1 MKVEL
6 SRPISDIPADLRGA
20 ISQWLELDKNPET
33 REEVILL
40 CNAQNWEELHK
51 RFDKRIVFGTAGL
64 RSRMEA
70 GFDRMNSLV
79 ILQTSQGLA
88 EYLKKVSPDNLT
100 FVIGHDHRLHS
111 KEFAT
116 VTTAIFLKLGFKVY
130 SLNPG
135 DALVHTPLVPF
146 SVDKLGAAAGVMVTA
161 SHNPMMD
168 NGYKVYYSNGCQI
181 IPPHDHDIAKS
192 IDEHL
197 KPCVDEW
204 DWDTIMNDGLK
215 QGKLE
220 YIKQS
225 MTNQYLTALNDSL
238 VDKTLV
244 TKLSSFPRKP
254 WFVYTP
260 MHGVGYEIFET
271 ITSRLLGLEV
281 GTDFLCV
288 KEQLDPDPKFTTVRF
303 PNPEEKGALDRAI
316 QLAETNDID
325 LVIANDPDAD
335 RFSTAFK
342 DPRTGVW
349 KQISGDEIGYLF
361 AQYEFEKYKKLPLS
375 FRETHPL
382 AMLNS
387 TVSSQMIKKM
397 AYVEGFHY
405 VDTLT
410 GFKWIGNRA
419 IDLEKKG
426 YFVPL
431 GYEEAIGYMF
441 PKMEHDKDGISAS
454 TVFLQAFASW
464 VLESNKTP
472 RMVLEDGYRK
482 YGFFKQYNGYFKLP
496 DLHIIGPIFDFIRK
510 EYSPGEKYP
519 HSIGGKLKILT
530 FRDLTTGFQS
540 DTTDNKPDLP
550 VDPSSQ
556 MITITAK
563 PEYGDAKDELIRC
576 TMRGSGTE
584 PKLKIYI
591 EASAA
596 SESRANA
603 LTRLTW
609 DTLEKEWFRPEKTGI
624 TTDF

>member
-1 MKVEL
+1 MVTLTHSISEIPEDL
-6 SRPISDIPADLRGA
+6 RAPISE
-20 ISQWLELDKNPET
+20 WFKLDKNPQT

-40 CNAQNWEELHK
+40 CNSQNWEELHK

-88 EYLKKVSPDNLT
+88 QYLKKVNPDNLT

-116 VTTAIFLKLGFKVY
+116 VTTAIFLKAGFKVF

-146 SVDKLGAAAGVMVTA
+146 SVDKLGAAAGVMITA

-181 IPPHDHDIAKS
+181 IPPHDHNIAQS
-192 IDEHL
+192 IDENL
-197 KPCVDEW
+197 KPWVDEW
-204 DWDTIMNDGLK
+204 DWDTLLK
-215 QGKLE
+215 QGNETGKLQ
-220 YIKQS
+220 YIKES
-225 MTNQYLTALNDSL
+225 MTKDYLAALNTTL

-244 TKLSSFPRKP
+244 SRLASFPRKP

-260 MHGVGYEIFET
+260 MHGVGYEIFES
-271 ITSRLLGLEV
+271 IASRLLGLEV

-288 KEQLDPDPKFTTVRF
+288 KEQMDPDPKFPTVSF

-316 QLAETNDID
+316 QLAETNGID

-342 DPRTGVW
+342 DPKTGVW
-349 KQISGDEIGYLF
+349 KQISGDEIGFLF
-361 AQYEFEKYKKLPLS
+361 ARYEFERYKKQPLS
-375 FRETHPL
+375 FRESFPL

-426 YFVPL
+426 YYVPL

-441 PKMEHDKDGISAS
+441 PKMVHDKDGISAS

-464 VLESNKTP
+464 VLEFNKTP
-472 RMVLEDGYRK
+472 KAILEDGYHK
-482 YGFFKQYNGYFKLP
+482 YGFFKQYNGYYKLP
-496 DLHIIGPIFDFIRK
+496 NLQIIGPIFNFIRK
-510 EYSPGEKYP
+510 EYAPGEKYP
-519 HSIGGKLKILT
+519 HTIGDQLKVLT

-540 DTTDNKPDLP
+540 DTEDKKPDLP

-556 MITITAK
+556 MITITAQTT
-563 PEYGDAKDELIRC
+563 YCDNQNELIRF

-584 PKLKIYI
+584 PKLKVYI
-591 EASAA
+591 EASAET
-596 SESRANA
+596 ESRAIE
-603 LTRLTW
+603 LTHITW
-609 DTLEKEWFRPEKTGI
+609 DALRKEWFKPEKTGLR
-624 TTDF
+624 TDF